1 MLKIF
6 KTSTIEKKI
15 KKVKRIT
22 VDTWLEL
29 TSPTNDEIDKVV
41 EKTLV
46 DKDLILKMLDDEE
59 RPRVEQSGNAT
70 LIVIDT
76 PYLEKDEKGSNYKTY
91 PLGIIITENNY
102 VITISSKRIE
112 LLNDFKKNKVKDFR
126 TAKKTRFLIQILLRT
141 SNYYLR
147 ALKQVYNDMEEAEQ
161 VLKKST
167 ENRDLINLL
176 EVEKT
181 LVYFITSLKAND
193 LVLEKLSKG
202 TILPLYEGDLD
213 LLEDAIIENKQ
224 AIEMSTIYRDILS
237 SITDT
242 YATIVSN
249 NLNYIMKF
257 LAGATIVLSIPT
269 MISSFLGMNVPLG
282 SIMTY
287 NQAFILITVLSV
299 VLSIVVAIIL
309 KKKNML

>member
-6 KTSTIEKKI
+6 KTNAENKMIKKAKKI
-15 KKVKRIT
+15 TSDSWI
-22 VDTWLEL
+22 EL
-29 TSPTNDEIDKVV
+29 TSPSNDEIETVV
-41 EKTLV
+41 NKTKV

-59 RPRVEQSGNAT
+59 LPRIEQSGNAT
-70 LIVIDT
+70 LVVIDT
-76 PYLEKDEKGSNYKTY
+76 PYLEEEIYKTY

-102 VITISSKRIE
+102 VITISPKKTN
-112 LLNDFKKNKVKDFR
+112 LLNDFKKNKIKDFR
-126 TAKKTRFLIQILLRT
+126 TAKKVRFLIQILLVT
-141 SNYYLR
+141 SKKYLK
-147 ALKQVYNDMEEAEQ
+147 ALKQVNKDIAVKEKEIE
-161 VLKKST
+161 KST
-167 ENRDLINLL
+167 ENKDLIDLL
-176 EVEKT
+176 EIEKT

-202 TILPLYEGDLD
+202 NIFSLYENDLD

-224 AIEMSTIYRDILS
+224 AIEMSGIYRDILS

-282 SIMTY
+282 KISHDPNACI
-287 NQAFILITVLSV
+287 IITIISVLLSV
-299 VLSIVVAIIL
+299 ITAWIL
-309 KKKNML
+309 KRKNML

>member
-76 PYLEKDEKGSNYKTY
+76 SYLEKDEKGSNYKTY
-91 PLGIIITENNY
+91 PLGIIITDNNY
-102 VITISSKRIE
+102 VITVSSKRIE

-167 ENRDLINLL
+167 ENKDLINLL

-287 NQAFILITVLSV
+287 NQAFMLITVLSV

>member
-1 MLKIF
+1 MLKVY
-6 KTSTIEKKI
+6 KTMQVEKKI
-15 KKVKRIT
+15 KKIKRIVT
-22 VDTWLEL
+22 DSWIEL

-41 EKTLV
+41 EKTNV

-59 RPRVEQSGNAT
+59 RPRVEQSGNAI

-76 PYLEKDEKGSNYKTY
+76 PYLEHDESNNYKTY
-91 PLGIIITENNY
+91 PLGIIITDNNY
-102 VITISSKRIE
+102 VITITSKRLD
-112 LLNDFKKNKVKDFR
+112 LLNDFKKNKVKNFR
-126 TAKKTRFLIQILLRT
+126 TAKKTRFLIQILLKT
-141 SNYYLR
+141 ANYYLR
-147 ALKQVYNDMEEAEQ
+147 DLKKIYANIDKTEQ
-161 VLKKST
+161 ILKKST
-167 ENRDLINLL
+167 ENKELITLL
-176 EVEKT
+176 EIEKT

-193 LVLEKLSKG
+193 TVLEKLSKG
-202 TILPLYEGDLD
+202 TMLPLYEGDLD
-213 LLEDAIIENKQ
+213 LLEDATIENKQ

-242 YATIVSN
+242 YANIVSN

-282 SIMTY
+282 SISNY
-287 NQAFILITVLSV
+287 DNAFITILLVSV
-299 VLSIVVAIIL
+299 VISIVVAIIL

>member
-1 MLKIF
+1 MIKIF
-6 KTSTIEKKI
+6 KTNIEDKLI
-15 KKVKRIT
+15 KKVKKYSTDSWI
-22 VDTWLEL
+22 EL
-29 TSPTNDEIDKVV
+29 TAPTNDEIDTVV
-41 EKTLV
+41 NKTKV

-59 RPRVEQSGNAT
+59 LPRIEQSGNAT
-70 LIVIDT
+70 LVVIDT
-76 PYLEKDEKGSNYKTY
+76 PFLEEEEQRHTYKTY

-102 VITISSKRIE
+102 IITVSPKKTN
-112 LLNDFKKNKVKDFR
+112 LLNDFKKNKIKNFR
-126 TAKKTRFLIQILLRT
+126 TAKKVRFLIQILLKT
-141 SNYYLR
+141 SNNYLK
-147 ALKQVYNDMEEAEQ
+147 ALKQVNKDIAIKEKEIE
-161 VLKKST
+161 KST
-167 ENRDLINLL
+167 ENKDLIDLL
-176 EVEKT
+176 EIEKT

-202 TILPLYEGDLD
+202 NIFSLYENDLD
-213 LLEDAIIENKQ
+213 LLEDAMIENKQ
-224 AIEMSTIYRDILS
+224 AIEMSGIYRDILS

-282 SIMTY
+282 KISEDPNACIIIT
-287 NQAFILITVLSV
+287 LISVALSV
-299 VLSIVVAIIL
+299 IVAWIL

>member
-6 KTSTIEKKI
+6 KTSLTDKSI
-15 KKVKRIT
+15 KKSKKIT
-22 VDTWLEL
+22 VDSWIEL
-29 TSPTNDEIDKVV
+29 STPTNDEIDKVV
-41 EKTLV
+41 LKTKV
-46 DKDLILKMLDDEE
+46 DKNLILKMLDDEE
-59 RPRVEQSGNAT
+59 LPRIEQSGNAT
-70 LIVIDT
+70 LVVIDT
-76 PYLEKDEKGSNYKTY
+76 PFLEEDSYKTY
-91 PLGIIITENNY
+91 PLGIIITTNNY
-102 VITISSKRIE
+102 VITISPKKTNI
-112 LLNDFKKNKVKDFR
+112 LNDFKKSKVKNFR
-126 TAKKTRFLIQILLRT
+126 TAKKVRFLIQILLKT

-147 ALKQVYNDMEEAEQ
+147 ALKQVNKDIEKKEKE
-161 VLKKST
+161 LEKST
-167 ENRDLINLL
+167 ENKDLIELL

-202 TILPLYEGDLD
+202 AILPLYENDAD

-224 AIEMSTIYRDILS
+224 AIEMSGIYRDILS

-282 SIMTY
+282 SIS
-287 NQAFILITVLSV
+287 NNPAACIIITAISF
-299 VLSIVVAIIL
+299 VLSIIIAWIL

>member
-59 RPRVEQSGNAT
+59 RPRVEQSCNAT

-76 PYLEKDEKGSNYKTY
+76 PYLEKDENGSNYKTY

-147 ALKQVYNDMEEAEQ
+147 ALKQVYNDIEEAEQ

>member
-1 MLKIF
+1 M
-6 KTSTIEKKI
+6 
-15 KKVKRIT
+15 
-22 VDTWLEL
+22 
-29 TSPTNDEIDKVV
+29 
-41 EKTLV
+41 
-46 DKDLILKMLDDEE
+46 
-59 RPRVEQSGNAT
+59 
-70 LIVIDT
+70 
-76 PYLEKDEKGSNYKTY
+76 
-91 PLGIIITENNY
+91 
-102 VITISSKRIE
+102 
-112 LLNDFKKNKVKDFR
+112 NDFKKNKVKDFR

>member
-91 PLGIIITENNY
+91 PLGIIITDNNY
-102 VITISSKRIE
+102 VITVSSKRIE

-167 ENRDLINLL
+167 ENKDLINLL

-269 MISSFLGMNVPLG
+269 LISSFLGMNVPLG

>member
-1 MLKIF
+1 MLKVY
-6 KTSTIEKKI
+6 KTMQVEKKI
-15 KKVKRIT
+15 KKIKRIVT
-22 VDTWLEL
+22 DSWIEL

-41 EKTLV
+41 EKTNV

-59 RPRVEQSGNAT
+59 RPRVEQSGNAI

-76 PYLEKDEKGSNYKTY
+76 PYLEHDESNNYKTY
-91 PLGIIITENNY
+91 PLGIIITDNNY
-102 VITISSKRIE
+102 VITITSKRLD
-112 LLNDFKKNKVKDFR
+112 LLNDFKKNKVKNFR
-126 TAKKTRFLIQILLRT
+126 TAKKTRFLIQILLKT
-141 SNYYLR
+141 ANYYLR
-147 ALKQVYNDMEEAEQ
+147 DLKKIYANIDKTEQ
-161 VLKKST
+161 ILKKST
-167 ENRDLINLL
+167 ENKELITLL
-176 EVEKT
+176 EIEKT

-193 LVLEKLSKG
+193 TVLEKLSKG
-202 TILPLYEGDLD
+202 TMLPLYEGDLD
-213 LLEDAIIENKQ
+213 LLEDATIENKQ

-242 YATIVSN
+242 YANIVSN

-282 SIMTY
+282 SISNY
-287 NQAFILITVLSV
+287 DNAFIMILLVSV
-299 VLSIVVAIIL
+299 VISIVVAIIL

>member
-102 VITISSKRIE
+102 VITVSSKRIE